1 MSNDHYLKLIE
12 GQARI
17 EQKID
22 NYKEIQDRHSKDLR
36 NLNRFRWGII
46 GTGIFSIG
54 AFLKSWL
61 GIDS

>member
-22 NYKEIQDRHSKDLR
+22 NYKEIQDQHSKDIKA
-36 NLNRFRWGII
+36 LNRFRWGIV
-46 GTGIFSIG
+46 GTAFFSSL
-54 AFLKSWL
+54 ALLKSWF
-61 GIDS
+61 GFDS